1 MLNTLVSCT
10 PPAIEKVDKS
20 KYFSYNASMSGHSKW
35 SQIKRQKGT
44 ADVKKGQLF
53 GKLGNAI
60 TIAAQSGADPSIN
73 IRLRSAIENARKVN
87 MPKENIERAIAR
99 ATKSNASR

>member
-1 MLNTLVSCT
+1 MG
-10 PPAIEKVDKS
+10 
-20 KYFSYNASMSGHSKW
+20 YNLTMSGHSKW
-35 SQIKRQKGT
+35 SQIKRQKGAT
-44 ADVKKGQLF
+44 DVKKGQVF

-60 TIAAQSGADPSIN
+60 TIAAQAGTDPSTN

-99 ATKSNASR
+99 ASNHAHTGN